1 MNSGRV
7 VAIVMILAG
16 IAIAGFGVVFSVAQY
31 SGGELTG
38 IGPVIVGIGVFGFVG
53 LVVAGIGVVVLNRSR
68 QEAAEDEERAELR
81 KILDLVK
88 SKGQVQISEVVI
100 DLGTSTKEV
109 QDQIHSL
116 VGMGLFSGYINWD
129 EGTLYSE
136 EAANIRDLK
145 RCKVC
150 GGEVEFAGKGVVAC
164 PYCGTEYFLS

>member
-7 VAIVMILAG
+7 VAFIMILAG
-16 IAIAGFGVVFSVAQY
+16 IAIAGFGVAFTVGQY

-38 IGPVIVGIGVFGFVG
+38 IGPVIVGIGIFGFVG
-53 LVVAGIGVVVLNRSR
+53 LVVGGIGVVLLTRTR
-68 QEAAEDEERAELR
+68 QEAVEDEERAELR

-100 DLGTSTKEV
+100 ELGTNTKEV
-109 QDQIHSL
+109 QGQIHSL

-136 EAANIRDLK
+136 EAGNIRDLQ

-150 GGEVEFAGKGVVAC
+150 GGEVKFAGKGVLTC